1 MSIDVAGQDAGG
13 GQPSVTRR
21 RGERLAQSG
30 SVAGAIGAAL
40 TSAAAALCC
49 IGPLALTLLGVN
61 GMILAAGLKPYRFYL
76 VGGAGL
82 LLALAFWIAYRPSRS
97 VLAVAECPVPK
108 PGTVRLTRVVLWLT
122 AGIWLAS
129 FILQFFADRVVW

>member
-1 MSIDVAGQDAGG
+1 MTTDVAEHAAA
-13 GQPSVTRR
+13 GQPSVMRR

-30 SVAGAIGAAL
+30 SVAGAVGAAL

-76 VGGAGL
+76 IGGAGL
-82 LLALAFWIAYRPSRS
+82 FLAVAFWIAYRPSRS
-97 VLAVAECPVPK
+97 VPSLAECPVPK

-129 FILQFFADRVVW
+129 FMLQFFADRVVW

>member
-1 MSIDVAGQDAGG
+1 MTTPVGEHDAASV
-13 GQPSVTRR
+13 QPSIPRR

-30 SVAGAIGAAL
+30 SIAGAIGAAF

-76 VGGAGL
+76 IGGAGL
-82 LLALAFWIAYRPSRS
+82 LLALAFWMAYRPSR
-97 VLAVAECPVPK
+97 AVHSFAACPVPK
-108 PGTVRLTRVVLWLT
+108 PGTVRLTRAVLWLA
-122 AGIWLAS
+122 AGIWLAA